1 MAQPNTNANIK
12 IPANNAAEEVKGSS
26 VFHDFLG
33 KGCAPDS
40 SPAPPPTARPPLD
53 PSSGAGCGPVSTTS
67 DMSSG
72 QEASFRFSG
81 SKRCSSDSNHSIM
94 GSCKDRFPGVQPDSL
109 ATSHVMKVW
118 FLFFFVT
125 VYGVDGLAFTL
136 ILAWSFVEVQLL
148 RGAGGERPRGPPYNE
163 EPSLGVHPMRPLS
176 SSSLSMG
183 ARTYANTSKW
193 DRVPI
198 SATPTLQYSPHATQ
212 AVSFGYQAPTN
223 RFRDN
228 NAGPSVISQAAADE
242 GSRTGIKGT
251 GGILRSINTSA
262 GMSDN
267 RTLSGVPLS
276 GCKQSF
282 GVQSSEPESSNP
294 SRQGVASAGHQ
305 MTIFYGGQ
313 AHVFDDVH
321 PNKADLIMA
330 LAGSNGGSW
339 STTYAPKSAARVLGE
354 KNAVPAAGEN
364 ETGSG
369 SGSAILRELQG
380 RASLRVGSSRPFGS
394 GDQSFLPPGNH
405 QGGSMTK
412 ETRTAEA
419 LNEEK
424 SDV

>member
-1 MAQPNTNANIK
+1 MAQPNTNANTK
-12 IPANNAAEEVKGSS
+12 IPANAAEEVKGST

-40 SPAPPPTARPPLD
+40 SPAPPATSRPPLE
-53 PSSGAGCGPVSTTS
+53 PSSGGGGCGPVSTTS
-67 DMSSG
+67 DMCSG
-72 QEASFRFSG
+72 PEASFRFSG

-109 ATSHVMKVW
+109 ATSHVMK
-118 FLFFFVT
+118 
-125 VYGVDGLAFTL
+125 
-136 ILAWSFVEVQLL
+136 LL

-183 ARTYANTSKW
+183 ARAYANTSKW

-198 SATPTLQYSPHATQ
+198 SATPTLQQYPPHATSQ
-212 AVSFGYQAPTN
+212 AVSFGYQAPPAN

-242 GSRTGIKGT
+242 GSRTGIKGS
-251 GGILRSINTSA
+251 GILRSINTSA
-262 GMSDN
+262 GMSD

-276 GCKQSF
+276 GCKPSF

-294 SRQGVASAGHQ
+294 SRQGVGFAGHQ

-339 STTYAPKSAARVLGE
+339 STTYAPKSAGRVSGE
-354 KNAVPAAGEN
+354 KNVVPAGEN
-364 ETGSG
+364 ETGAG

-380 RASLRVGSSRPFGS
+380 RASLRVGSSRPFVS

-405 QGGSMTK
+405 QGGSMSK
-412 ETRTAEA
+412 ETRTAVQVAEA

-424 SDV
+424 NDV

>member
-109 ATSHVMKVW
+109 ATSHVMK
-118 FLFFFVT
+118 
-125 VYGVDGLAFTL
+125 
-136 ILAWSFVEVQLL
+136 LL

-176 SSSLSMG
+176 LSSLSMG

-212 AVSFGYQAPTN
+212 AVSFGYQAPAN
-223 RFRDN
+223 RFREN

-242 GSRTGIKGT
+242 GSRTGIKGS

-339 STTYAPKSAARVLGE
+339 STTYAPKSAARVSGE
-354 KNAVPAAGEN
+354 KNAVPAAGEK
-364 ETGSG
+364 ETGAG

-412 ETRTAEA
+412 ETRTAVQVAEA